1 MLVLHRSCEVHP
13 FRDPRA
19 RSLCGVRP
27 ARRGVTVL
35 LLRKITVTAALSAT
49 LLVPFAPGPAAALP
63 PAGACASGDFRWT
76 AVDGAIGMA
85 PRTLTFTSVG
95 VLRDCSG
102 GPEGITGGTFTGTHI
117 ASSDCLRPADGPI
130 TVDVVWS
137 NGETSRLW
145 GPWPVTLQQPTVGPL
160 AVVAGLGQGSTVR
173 ITADYE
179 MLTPEMIGGCLGP
192 GLRTGVGRLS
202 SATFQ

>member
-1 MLVLHRSCEVHP
+1 M
-13 FRDPRA
+13 
-19 RSLCGVRP
+19 
-27 ARRGVTVL
+27 L
-35 LLRKITVTAALSAT
+35 LLGKFTLTAAVSAAF
-49 LLVPFAPGPAAALP
+49 LIPFFPDTASALP
-63 PAGACASGDFRWT
+63 PAGTCAGGDFRWT
-76 AVDGAIGMA
+76 AVDGAIDMS
-85 PRTLTFTSVG
+85 PNTLTFTSVG

-117 ASSDCLRPADGPI
+117 ATSDCMHPADGPI
-130 TVDVVWS
+130 TVDVLWS

-145 GPWPVTLQQPTVGPL
+145 GQWPVTMQQPTVGPL

-179 MLTPEMIGGCLGP
+179 MMTPEMIGGCLGP

-202 SATFQ
+202 AATFQ